1 MTPNAGILALVLLA
15 ALPRGVTAQGHAA
28 PSGPAE
34 PAPLQ
39 PADDLRPAW
48 VDAAQPASPPARQRA
63 DNTGQ
68 YCGAGVPPAGQ
79 DAGVPPAGQD
89 AGETPAPQ
97 NALPLK
103 PHARDSHSE
112 TGRKIGGLPS
122 LVTVGGSLA
131 AVLGVFFLL
140 VWVLRRA
147 GPPGPAALPGEAFEV
162 LGRAPLAN
170 RQQVHLLRCG
180 SKLLLV
186 SLTPSGAETLTEITD
201 PSEVERLAES
211 CRRAKTHGGTA
222 VFRRVFEP
230 LAAKRDGLEDGHA

>member
-1 MTPNAGILALVLLA
+1 MASNAGILALVLLA
-15 ALPRGVTAQGHAA
+15 ALPRGVAAQGYSA

-48 VDAAQPASPPARQRA
+48 VDAAQPASPPAKQPA

-79 DAGVPPAGQD
+79 DAG
-89 AGETPAPQ
+89 ETPAPQ
-97 NALPLK
+97 SVLPLK
-103 PHARDSHSE
+103 PHARDSRPE

-140 VWVLRRA
+140 VWVMRRA
-147 GPPGPAALPGEAFEV
+147 APPGPAALPGEAFEV
-162 LGRAPLAN
+162 LGRAPLAH

-222 VFRRVFEP
+222 VFRRVFEQ

>member
-1 MTPNAGILALVLLA
+1 MASNAGILALVLLA
-15 ALPRGVTAQGHAA
+15 ALPRGVVAQGDSA
-28 PSGPAE
+28 PSDPAE

-48 VDAAQPASPPARQRA
+48 VGAAPPASPAAKQRA
-63 DNTGQ
+63 DNTGE
-68 YCGAGVPPAGQ
+68 YCG
-79 DAGVPPAGQD
+79 AGVPPAGQD

-97 NALPLK
+97 SALPLK
-103 PHARDSHSE
+103 PHGRDSHPE

-140 VWVLRRA
+140 VWVMRRA
-147 GPPGPAALPGEAFEV
+147 APPGPAALPGEAFEV
-162 LGRAPLAN
+162 LGRAPLGH

-222 VFRRVFEP
+222 VFRRVFEQ

>member
-1 MTPNAGILALVLLA
+1 MASNAGILALVLLA
-15 ALPRGVTAQGHAA
+15 ALPRGVAAQGYSA

-48 VDAAQPASPPARQRA
+48 VDA
-63 DNTGQ
+63 
-68 YCGAGVPPAGQ
+68 
-79 DAGVPPAGQD
+79 
-89 AGETPAPQ
+89 TPAPQ
-97 NALPLK
+97 NVLPLK

-222 VFRRVFEP
+222 VFRRVFEQ

>member
-1 MTPNAGILALVLLA
+1 MASNAGILALILLA
-15 ALPRGVTAQGHAA
+15 ALPRGVAAQDYSA

-48 VDAAQPASPPARQRA
+48 VDAARPASPPAKQPA
-63 DNTGQ
+63 ENTGEH
-68 YCGAGVPPAGQ
+68 CGASVPL
-79 DAGVPPAGQD
+79 AGQD
-89 AGETPAPQ
+89 AGETPASQ
-97 NALPLK
+97 NTLPLK

-112 TGRKIGGLPS
+112 NGRKIGGLPS

-162 LGRAPLAN
+162 LGRAHLAN

-186 SLTPSGAETLTEITD
+186 SLTPSGAETLTEIID

-211 CRRAKTHGGTA
+211 CRRAKTRGGTA
-222 VFRRVFEP
+222 VFRRVFDQ